1 MRELLNPV
9 ELIIGWMWA
18 TIPETEV
25 HVVVRRATN
34 PVRIGSFNQT
44 VVLDAIRRSDGLSRV
59 ELAASTGLSAQ
70 AVTNICRRLIA
81 AGLVREA
88 GTENVGRGK
97 PRTMLRLEPGARLA
111 VGVHLDPAVVTVAL
125 LDLEGT
131 VLAQQSLATPSALDP
146 PHAVATITSAVD
158 AVISSAAADRER
170 ILGVGVAA
178 PGPVDLHRG
187 VVDNPPNLPG
197 WHQVPLREELARAT
211 GLPVLLDKDVT
222 AAAVAETWWGQPRRA
237 GTSAVLYIGTGIGA
251 GLVVDGEVVRGSSG
265 NAGEVGHIVVDPD
278 GPPCACGQR
287 GCVAVTLAPSALL
300 EQARERGIVS
310 GTTSGATSAAAL
322 GELFDRADAG
332 DPAARSVVAHAV
344 TGIARLA
351 LVVTNLLDLDRLVL
365 GGPYWARIAPYYLDQ
380 GPGQMSAGAAARLIH
395 DVEVVGTSIG
405 EHFGAVGA
413 ASLVLDHAFSVHPGS
428 LVEHVPANTPRARR
442 ART

>member
-1 MRELLNPV
+1 VVVRDNPRERK
-9 ELIIGWMWA
+9 
-18 TIPETEV
+18 V
-25 HVVVRRATN
+25 HIVVRRATN

-44 VVLDAIRRSDGLSRV
+44 VVLDAIRRSSGLSRV
-59 ELAASTGLSAQ
+59 ELAGSTGLSAQ

-97 PRTMLRLEPGARLA
+97 PRTLLRLEPGARLA
-111 VGVHLDPAVVTVAL
+111 VGVHLDPAVVTVTL

-131 VLAQQSLATPSALDP
+131 VLAQQSLTTPSALDP

-158 AVISSAAADRER
+158 AVIASAGADRDR
-170 ILGVGVAA
+170 VLGVGVAA
-178 PGPVDLHRG
+178 PGPIDLRRG

-197 WHQVPLREELARAT
+197 WHQVPLRDELARAT

-222 AAAVAETWWGQPRRA
+222 AAAVAETWWGLPRRA
-237 GTSAVLYIGTGIGA
+237 GTTAVLYIGTGIGV
-251 GLVVDGEVVRGSSG
+251 GLVVDGEVVRGTSG
-265 NAGEVGHIVVDPD
+265 NAGEVGHVVVDPD
-278 GPPCACGQR
+278 GPPCTCGQR

-300 EQARERGIVS
+300 ARARADGALPRAVLG
-310 GTTSGATSAAAL
+310 GTTVRDVAAL
-322 GELFDRADAG
+322 RELFDRADAG
-332 DPAARSVVAHAV
+332 DTAAREVVAYAV
-344 TGIARLA
+344 TGLARLA

-365 GGPYWARIAPYYLDQ
+365 GGPYWARIEPYYLDE

-428 LVEHVPANTPRARR
+428 LVEHEPEGTPRARR
-442 ART
+442 AVG

>member
-1 MRELLNPV
+1 MC
-9 ELIIGWMWA
+9 A

-25 HVVVRRATN
+25 HGVVRRATN

-44 VVLDAIRRSDGLSRV
+44 VVLDAIRRSSGLSRV

-158 AVISSAAADRER
+158 AVIASAGADRER

-178 PGPVDLHRG
+178 PGPVDLRRG

-222 AAAVAETWWGQPRRA
+222 AAAVAETWWGLPRRD
-237 GTSAVLYIGTGIGA
+237 GTTAVLYIGTGIGV
-251 GLVVDGEVVRGSSG
+251 GLVVDGEVVRGTSG
-265 NAGEVGHIVVDPD
+265 NAGEVGHVVVDPD

-287 GCVAVTLAPSALL
+287 GCVAVALAPSALL
-300 EQARERGIVS
+300 ERARQRGALPAGS
-310 GTTSGATSAAAL
+310 LDETAAASTDATAAL

-332 DPAARSVVAHAV
+332 EPAARDVVAYAV

-365 GGPYWARIAPYYLDQ
+365 GGPYWARIAPYYLDR
-380 GPGQMSAGAAARLIH
+380 GPEQMAAGAAARLIH
-395 DVEVVGTSIG
+395 GVEVVGTSIG

-442 ART
+442 ASA